1 MKTSVPNLMI
11 NPTNND
17 LLYRKPLILMMKRL
31 LLLLVFVLYGAGITA
46 QDLRTSA
53 VPRALEVKAYIASL
67 KTAEL
72 SSISSNLSSNRLEH
86 LLNDVQPATYFTSGE
101 VQTYG
106 DAPNSLFTNSSSLSN
121 IGTSNIASA
130 NIEIVT
136 ITLSMNVDLSRSID
150 LSVFSNFP
158 NLKYI
163 YILSNVETTESVI
176 NGLIRNNDG
185 KFGVFYKIDK
195 GA

>member
-1 MKTSVPNLMI
+1 MKTSVPNLLI
-11 NPTNND
+11 NPTSNA
-17 LLYRKPLILMMKRL
+17 LLFRKPPILMMKRL
-31 LLLLVFVLYGAGITA
+31 LLLLVFVLYGAGINA

-53 VPRALEVKAYIASL
+53 VPRVMEIKAYVASL
-67 KTAEL
+67 KAAEL
-72 SSISSNLSSNRLEH
+72 SSRNANLGSNRLEH

-121 IGTSNIASA
+121 IATSNIARA

-136 ITLSMNVDLSRSID
+136 ITLSTSADLSRSID

-163 YILSNVETTESVI
+163 YILSSVETTESVI
-176 NGLIRNNDG
+176 SGLIRNNDG